1 MKEQDSIKHKF
12 ERNAK
17 ALSLKPNLGQGTG
30 VSVTR
35 ITNGL
40 SCEISE
46 GDWKL
51 HSDMPNQIGGNGSA
65 PSPGVLG
72 RAALGS
78 CLATGYMLWAS
89 KLDVPIDKLEV
100 CIEADYDDGALFASS
115 NAFPGYSEVRYTV
128 KIKSPRSLLEIEKFL
143 DKAEQ
148 HSPYLD
154 VFSRAQLCKRNIEL
168 IKTQKNES

>member
-1 MKEQDSIKHKF
+1 MKEQKFIKEKF

-17 ALSLKPNLGQGTG
+17 ALTLKPNLGLDTG
-30 VSVTR
+30 YSVTR
-35 ITNGL
+35 ISNGL
-40 SCEISE
+40 SCEINE
-46 GDWKL
+46 GNWTLK
-51 HSDMPNQIGGNGSA
+51 SDMPKQIGGNAQA

-89 KLDVPIDKLEV
+89 KLDIPIESLE
-100 CIEADYDDGALFASS
+100 IHLEADYDDGALFASS

-128 KIKSPRSLLEIEKFL
+128 KVNSQKSLEEIEKFL

-154 VFSRAQLCKRNIEL
+154 VFSRAQNCKRNIEL
-168 IKTQKNES
+168 NNTQKNGS